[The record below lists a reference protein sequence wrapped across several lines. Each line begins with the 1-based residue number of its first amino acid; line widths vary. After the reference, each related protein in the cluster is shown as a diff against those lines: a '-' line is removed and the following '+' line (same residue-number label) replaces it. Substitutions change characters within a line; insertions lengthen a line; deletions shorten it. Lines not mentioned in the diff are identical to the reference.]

1 MTRDVQ
7 EFNSWLATMVVKK
20 AVEAHCAKSW
30 PTPNA
35 PMIDGIDTLT
45 MVDDRTI
52 VIDPIIPQAVT
63 NHR

>member
-1 MTRDVQ
+1 
-7 EFNSWLATMVVKK
+7 
-20 AVEAHCAKSW
+20 
-30 PTPNA
+30 
-35 PMIDGIDTLT
+35 MIDGIDTLT